1 VGLVSYISLT
11 RSMWNQYSRS
21 TGQQQFRIVI
31 VILLSK
37 MMLIVIF
44 SLFLN
49 VLLAHLD
56 RPIFLNIGML
66 EVKKFLQSY
75 PVVYFSKRVE
85 ICFVLTE
92 ASAFYG

>member
-1 VGLVSYISLT
+1 
-11 RSMWNQYSRS
+11 MWNQYS
-21 TGQQQFRIVI
+21 TDQQQFRIVI

-66 EVKKFLQSY
+66 EVNKFLHSY
-75 PVVYFSKRVE
+75 HVVYFCKRDE